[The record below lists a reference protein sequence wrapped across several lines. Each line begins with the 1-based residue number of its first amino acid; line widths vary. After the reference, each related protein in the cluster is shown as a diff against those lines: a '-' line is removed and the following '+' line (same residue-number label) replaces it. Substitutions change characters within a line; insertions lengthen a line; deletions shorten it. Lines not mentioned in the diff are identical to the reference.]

1 VTRFPEAR
9 GGAST
14 PARLHRDG
22 VTGLGYLSLATF
34 GWFLYGYGALLPQL
48 GRDQGISRTVTS
60 LHSVTLAVGALVA
73 GMAGVTLV
81 RALRRR
87 GVMALGAG
95 LLTAGAL
102 IFAVGGAW
110 TALTLVGGLVAGL
123 GGSLLMNAAVPALS
137 EHHGSEGPAAIS
149 EANAV
154 AAATGLVAPLVVGA
168 GIALG
173 LTWRP
178 AVLVTLLLTTAVIIV
193 LLRLPRDNVALDAV
207 LPPRD
212 GPRVPLPR
220 AFWPALIVVLLCV
233 SVEFSTAAWS
243 ADLLRQRTGLS
254 AGAAAAGVSAV
265 IAGMTV
271 GRAAVGQLAL
281 RHPPRRLL
289 AGAIL
294 LAAAGW
300 AVTWTA
306 TSAPLALAG
315 LLITG
320 VGIAGHFPMGASLV
334 LAAAGSHQRDRAIG
348 VQSMGIGV
356 ASGAGPFALGALAD
370 ATSTH
375 TAFLVVPVLL
385 ALALLM
391 LTRTT

>member
-95 LLTAGAL
+95 LL
-102 IFAVGGAW
+102 
-110 TALTLVGGLVAGL
+110 
-123 GGSLLMNAAVPALS
+123 MNAAVPALS
-137 EHHGSEGPAAIS
+137 EHHGFEGPAAIS

-193 LLRLPRDNVALDAV
+193 LRRLPRDNVALDAV